1 MEREHY
7 LRKIMY
13 GEYLTGEEYT
23 KDICENCLHDVDRE
37 CIQCQNCLEYSEFEK
52 KYNDVIEKAK
62 EGYVRVDTMELS
74 MAVQTNY
81 WVMTMVR
88 PVESEPEAPQEPKK
102 TAGRPAKTKD

>member
-1 MEREHY
+1 MEQITVQGDNIEVF
-7 LRKIMY
+7 
-13 GEYLTGEEYT
+13 
-23 KDICENCLHDVDRE
+23 VDR
-37 CIQCQNCLEYSEFEK
+37 
-52 KYNDVIEKAK
+52 VIEKAK

-88 PVESEPEAPQEPKK
+88 HVESETEAPQEPKK

>member
-1 MEREHY
+1 MEEITVH
-7 LRKIMY
+7 
-13 GEYLTGEEYT
+13 GENIEVF
-23 KDICENCLHDVDRE
+23 VDR
-37 CIQCQNCLEYSEFEK
+37 
-52 KYNDVIEKAK
+52 VIEKAK
-62 EGYVRVDTMELS
+62 EGYVRVDSMELS